1 MVYLLFIKINRI
13 MKKIRNVTLYQ
24 SLLFV
29 GFLNAQSQIVFQ
41 PLKSNVG
48 NILGV
53 LAGLLLVFPKAVYQL
68 AKDY

>member
-1 MVYLLFIKINRI
+1 

-53 LAGLLLVFPKAVYQL
+53 LAAYCWFSQKPCINQQRTIGIQFTLF
-68 AKDY
+68 